1 VLHLRIEDEA
11 RRSDAFRSVLHTGTQ
26 SQVVVMTLQPGEDI
40 GAELHDSA
48 EEILSVVEGQG
59 ELTVAGETDVVVAG
73 SMVVV
78 PRATERNLLNTGT
91 EPLRLVVVYAPP
103 EHAEGTLHETKAD
116 AVGVDAGAPPHDL
129 SNVGRF
135 DLSDETQRTE
145 GLAAARDALARGALV
160 VMPTDTVYG
169 LAANALDPQA
179 VADLRHALGREDAS
193 ALPLLVGS
201 IESLDE
207 LVSEV
212 TPTVRLLLE
221 AYWPGALTVTFRAHP
236 SLPVHLSD
244 AAGRVSLRMPQHP
257 VALDLL
263 AAGPLVVTGANKVTR
278 GTKTDIGTAVTNLGA
293 AVAVYLDDR
302 TADGPV
308 PSTIID
314 GTGPRPRLLRAGAV
328 PPGALEEV
336 VGELDQAP

>member
-1 VLHLRIEDEA
+1 MLHLRIEDEA
-11 RRSDAFRSVLHTGTQ
+11 RRNDAFRSVLHTGTR

-40 GAELHDSA
+40 GVDLHDAA

-91 EPLRLVVVYAPP
+91 APLRLVVLYTPP
-103 EHAEGTLHETKAD
+103 AHADGTRHETKAD
-116 AVGVDAGAPPHDL
+116 AVGVDA
-129 SNVGRF
+129 F
-135 DLSDETQRTE
+135 DLSDEAQHAE
-145 GLAAARDALARGALV
+145 GLAAARDALGRGALV

-169 LAANALDPQA
+169 LAANAFDPQA
-179 VADLRHALGREDAS
+179 VADLRQAQGRDDS
-193 ALPLLVGS
+193 TALPMLVDS
-201 IESLDE
+201 IERLDG

-212 TPTVRLLLE
+212 TPTIKLLLE

-236 SLPVHLSD
+236 SLPEHLSD
-244 AAGRVSLRMPQHP
+244 AAGRVSVRMPQHP

-263 AAGPLVVTGANKVTR
+263 AGGPLVVTGANKVRR
-278 GTKTDIGTAVTNLGA
+278 GTKTDIGTAMTNLGA

-328 PPGALEEV
+328 PPAALEEV
-336 VGELDQAP
+336 AGELDQAL